1 MNSGKKFGIII
12 ILTLLI
18 VLTIGWM
25 VYSSITKL
33 KRKEIL
39 REFTQKIP
47 DITYLNLDSTN
58 QALKSTINNQPLAI
72 IYFNSDCDIC
82 IEEAMEVYEH
92 RIELSEIQ
100 LLFISLQNLSS
111 IRLFADSTGLSKMP
125 NVFLGKIDDH
135 VVDHIL
141 SIRSTP
147 QVFIYNKAGEL
158 TKQFIGQ
165 TKIQAI
171 IKYANQK

>member
-1 MNSGKKFGIII
+1 MNTGKKFGIII
-12 ILTLLI
+12 LSITI
-18 VLTIGWM
+18 AFAIGWM
-25 VYSSITKL
+25 VYSSITTIKHKGKL
-33 KRKEIL
+33 K
-39 REFTQKIP
+39 EFTQSVP
-47 DITYLNLDSTN
+47 DIIYIDLDSANQSLKTN
-58 QALKSTINNQPLAI
+58 INNQPLAI

-82 IEEAMEVYEH
+82 IEEAVEIYNH
-92 RIELSEIQ
+92 RNDLAEIQ

-111 IRLFADSTGLSKMP
+111 IRLFADSTGLSQMP

-165 TKIQAI
+165 TKIEAI
-171 IKYANQK
+171 IKYANQE